1 MELSAS
7 FTITLISSIIASG
20 VQLTVFAVL
29 YKTLKAVHKQ
39 NTNHEKSFKI
49 QLITQKNLLTF
60 KFADWLSSE
69 IKYFSPSYIN
79 NKDRDYILTQD
90 EINNHL
96 IAMGSK
102 MISLCKDDIVDVDIL
117 KDEIDRLIRTYQD
130 METKPTE
137 IIVELRKLL

>member
-7 FTITLISSIIASG
+7 FTITLVSSIIASG
-20 VQLTVFAVL
+20 VQLTVFVVL

-69 IKYFSPSYIN
+69 IKYFSPAYKN
-79 NKDRDYILTQD
+79 NKDRDYILTPD

-96 IAMGSK
+96 MSMGSK
-102 MISLCKDDIVDVDIL
+102 MISLCNDGIVDVNIL
-117 KDEIDRLIRTYQD
+117 KDEIDRLIRTFQD
-130 METKPTE
+130 METIPTE

>member
-7 FTITLISSIIASG
+7 FTITLVSSIIASG

-60 KFADWLSSE
+60 KFADWVSSE
-69 IKYFSPSYIN
+69 IKYYSPSYKN
-79 NKDRDYILTQD
+79 NKDREYILTQD

-102 MISLCKDDIVDVDIL
+102 MISLCKDEIVDVDIL
-117 KDEIDRLIRTYQD
+117 KDEIDRLIRTFQD

-137 IIVELRKLL
+137 VIVELRKLL